1 MTTNPLTPLQS
12 IIALVKAIFLVLLAI
27 SLHSSLQIPR
37 FEGLVDTQKPPEL
50 ILGNMTA
57 AMCVY
62 PGLFMGLDG
71 WFNHLIFCFLLA
83 MPLMKQCNSISSHV
97 GGRLKGICRRKRKLK
112 NSNILQLHPSCLCID
127 LALGSIFL
135 TCYRVLLLI
144 QD

>member
-1 MTTNPLTPLQS
+1 MAQWIPKQRILG
-12 IIALVKAIFLVLLAI
+12 VLLQMGICAA
-27 SLHSSLQIPR
+27 
-37 FEGLVDTQKPPEL
+37 GLVDTQKPPEL

-97 GGRLKGICRRKRKLK
+97 GGRLKGKYMFMATIVQCLKSRSIAICLG
-112 NSNILQLHPSCLCID
+112 NSPHPKEDRIKCFPNYPQQF
-127 LALGSIFL
+127 A
-135 TCYRVLLLI
+135 
-144 QD
+144 